1 MNLFIGICGIALL
14 AIVLWDTFEVIL
26 LPIPVK
32 RNVRLVTMFLS
43 FFWKLWRTLAKVLRP
58 GYRQEQVLGLFGP
71 LSLIL
76 LMVTWI
82 FGLVAGFGLLQM
94 SSNKAKT
101 SLLHSLYVSGATF
114 FTLGSEG
121 AQFSSAGL
129 RILQVAEAG
138 CGLGFLALV
147 IAYLPVLY
155 QLLARREVHV
165 MLLDER
171 AGSPPTAVTL
181 LQRHAQGNSIEAVEA
196 LLREWER
203 WSAELLESHRSYP
216 MLSYYRSQF
225 ANQSWL
231 AATAVVLDTCAL
243 IMVGLAGVRTF
254 QARMS
259 FAVTRLAIAE
269 LTNMMAIKQVALGA
283 SRLPSAKFAEM
294 RSAFQEAGL
303 TFVEEDAELRLAKFR
318 ATYEP
323 FLGGLAQHFM
333 LPLPEWLPSDEQP
346 LDNWMNNARGWIA
359 RQLVESTD
367 PEPGS

>member
-1 MNLFIGICGIALL
+1 
-14 AIVLWDTFEVIL
+14 
-26 LPIPVK
+26 
-32 RNVRLVTMFLS
+32 
-43 FFWKLWRTLAKVLRP
+43 
-58 GYRQEQVLGLFGP
+58 VLGLFGP

-129 RILQVAEAG
+129 KILQVAEAG

-181 LQRHAQGNSIEAVEA
+181 LQRDGMMGAVARHPDAVLPVAVKRLEIRRA
-196 LLREWER
+196 EGVPEVAMQLGRPSERGSSQHPELVDACAPPAGAAEHLRR
-203 WSAELLESHRSYP
+203 WRRQAIPPISWRS
-216 MLSYYRSQF
+216 
-225 ANQSWL
+225 
-231 AATAVVLDTCAL
+231 
-243 IMVGLAGVRTF
+243 
-254 QARMS
+254 
-259 FAVTRLAIAE
+259 
-269 LTNMMAIKQVALGA
+269 
-283 SRLPSAKFAEM
+283 
-294 RSAFQEAGL
+294 
-303 TFVEEDAELRLAKFR
+303 
-318 ATYEP
+318 
-323 FLGGLAQHFM
+323 
-333 LPLPEWLPSDEQP
+333 
-346 LDNWMNNARGWIA
+346 RG
-359 RQLVESTD
+359 
-367 PEPGS
+367 PGE